1 MKSRYT
7 VSMLSAVAVA
17 AVVASAFAQQSA
29 TQSGSSDR
37 QFAAD
42 QVPNPG
48 SPAGPRSQS
57 PSDTFQQGGFG
68 GRGFRRAGDLFQTG
82 RGPFGTVD
90 PAQRKLA
97 ADEAAIA
104 SRATELTRQLEAAGS
119 DTSRNEIKA
128 KLREVLGNQFDAR
141 QKRHNLEIEA
151 LEAQI
156 KKLKD
161 LVQKRQENRV
171 EIIARRFEQI
181 VRESEGLGF

>member
-1 MKSRYT
+1 MKSRYALSLLAA
-7 VSMLSAVAVA
+7 VSVA
-17 AVVASAFAQQSA
+17 AVVASAFAQTPA
-29 TQSGSSDR
+29 T
-37 QFAAD
+37 
-42 QVPNPG
+42 
-48 SPAGPRSQS
+48 RSQS
-57 PSDTFQQGGFG
+57 ADRQPGRIKSPAQEAPGGPVSGSRATTFQQGMYG

-104 SRATELTRQLEAAGS
+104 SRATELTRQLEAADS

-171 EIIARRFEQI
+171 EIIARKFEQI